1 MISANTF
8 LFRVLTC
15 FFVYFK
21 YLATIISSQ
30 NPWETGIIDDLEDI
44 CRKPFPQELRDLFLE
59 LGPALLG
66 ALCETENT
74 FHYFLNISIVISP
87 NSVMLVEIGKYVKC
101 WLYINYFLSVSVRR
115 AKKAMTAQ
123 VNLSMILID
132 GSAVFL
138 HSP

>member
-1 MISANTF
+1 MISTNIS
-8 LFRVLTC
+8 LFRILTC
-15 FFVYFK
+15 FRVYFK

-30 NPWETGIIDDLEDI
+30 NPWETGIFDDLEFI
-44 CRKPFPQELRDLFLE
+44 CKKTFPEELRYLYLD
-59 LGPALLG
+59 LGPALFG